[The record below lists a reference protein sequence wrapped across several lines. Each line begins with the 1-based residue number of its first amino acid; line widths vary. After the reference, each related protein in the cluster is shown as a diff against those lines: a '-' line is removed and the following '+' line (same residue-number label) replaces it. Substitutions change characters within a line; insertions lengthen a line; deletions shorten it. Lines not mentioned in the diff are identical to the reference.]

1 MTRKQTMLTSHK
13 LNYNKATKLNETLN
27 YFLYNKC
34 ARSAYPLKVSSIPT
48 QRTHKPHQT
57 WSSFYVIRFC
67 FPITALRDEA
77 EEDTLHRTV
86 LMERRAQ
93 RNNPSFTRLNLKVAC
108 IKIIQ
113 RRCAAATRKQLVHNI
128 FFYHH
133 HIKKFAAYTLR
144 VLCINIS
151 YIMLLF
157 VNKYA
162 RVNIVK
168 LRTLF
173 LSFKVYSGA
182 RA

>member
-34 ARSAYPLKVSSIPT
+34 ARSAYPLKVSSIPA

-93 RNNPSFTRLNLKVAC
+93 LESCVHQNTEAL
-108 IKIIQ
+108 
-113 RRCAAATRKQLVHNI
+113 RCCYSQATR
-128 FFYHH
+128 
-133 HIKKFAAYTLR
+133 A
-144 VLCINIS
+144 
-151 YIMLLF
+151 
-157 VNKYA
+157 
-162 RVNIVK
+162 
-168 LRTLF
+168 
-173 LSFKVYSGA
+173 
-182 RA
+182 